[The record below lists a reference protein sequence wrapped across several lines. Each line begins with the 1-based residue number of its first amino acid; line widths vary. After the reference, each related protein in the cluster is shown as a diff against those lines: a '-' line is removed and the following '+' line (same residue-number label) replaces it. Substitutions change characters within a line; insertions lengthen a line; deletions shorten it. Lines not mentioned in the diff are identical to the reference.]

1 MTKLEINNN
10 AKLLFRIEL
19 LPLEDQVYGPVTSTV
34 TIILMG
40 TELGLLKYVQKLSRC
55 WREESSE
62 KNSRN

>member
-1 MTKLEINNN
+1 VTKLGINNN
-10 AKLLFRIEL
+10 AKFLYPIEF

-34 TIILMG
+34 IIILMG
-40 TELGLLKYVQKLSRC
+40 TELGLLKYVRILSRC